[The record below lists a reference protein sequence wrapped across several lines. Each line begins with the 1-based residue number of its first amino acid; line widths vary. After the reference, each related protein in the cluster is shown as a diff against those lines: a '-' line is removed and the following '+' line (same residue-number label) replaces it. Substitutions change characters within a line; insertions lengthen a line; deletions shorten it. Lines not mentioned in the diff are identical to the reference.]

1 MSTSATTTAE
11 SPQRRSRFGALIR
24 QLWFQVVVGAVL
36 GIAVGLLLPDVGKA
50 VSPLNDWFIGLVKMI
65 VVPVVFCV
73 VTLGIAS
80 MDSLRKA
87 GRIGVKALS
96 YFLVLSLGSMLIG
109 LAVANIFKP
118 GAGMNIDISTLDASK
133 IPGVDSG
140 EKIGFVQFVTN
151 VIPDSLFGAITG
163 HTILSALLVSLLFG
177 CALNVTKAHSAPITA
192 LIESMSHVVFKIV
205 GWVMRLA
212 PIGTFGA
219 LASVVAKYGASSLQ
233 QLGFL
238 VLLFTATCVIYVIV
252 ILGLISRAC
261 GLNVFTL
268 MRYFKTELLIAL
280 STCSSEA
287 VLPQLVR
294 KLEHLGVERSVVGLV
309 IPAGFSFNLDGSAI
323 YLTMASL
330 FLAQAVGIDLT
341 WQQQLIMV
349 GVMMLTSKGTAGIA
363 GGAFIVLA
371 STITA
376 VGHVPLAALALIVGI
391 DRLLNE
397 GRVFIN
403 VLGNALGAI
412 VVGKWENGFDGDRAR
427 EVLAGR
433 LEFNIEDEDDDIN
446 QPAPIEQPAAIEE
459 HAVVSTSPARV
470 KAHAS

>member
-1 MSTSATTTAE
+1 
-11 SPQRRSRFGALIR
+11 
-24 QLWFQVVVGAVL
+24 
-36 GIAVGLLLPDVGKA
+36 
-50 VSPLNDWFIGLVKMI
+50 
-65 VVPVVFCV
+65 
-73 VTLGIAS
+73 
-80 MDSLRKA
+80 
-87 GRIGVKALS
+87 
-96 YFLVLSLGSMLIG
+96 
-109 LAVANIFKP
+109 
-118 GAGMNIDISTLDASK
+118 
-133 IPGVDSG
+133 
-140 EKIGFVQFVTN
+140 
-151 VIPDSLFGAITG
+151 
-163 HTILSALLVSLLFG
+163 
-177 CALNVTKAHSAPITA
+177 
-192 LIESMSHVVFKIV
+192 
-205 GWVMRLA
+205 MRLA

-238 VLLFTATCVIYVIV
+238 VLLFTATCVVYVVV

-309 IPAGFSFNLDGSAI
+309 IPAGFSFNLDGSAV

-330 FLAQAVGIDLT
+330 FLAQAVGIDLS
-341 WQQQLIMV
+341 WQQQLVMV

-412 VVGKWENGFDGDRAR
+412 VIGKWENGFDADQAR
-427 EVLAGR
+427 EVLAGN
-433 LEFNIEDEDDDIN
+433 LDFNIDDEEHHDLV
-446 QPAPIEQPAAIEE
+446 APTAIEQPTPREN
-459 HAVVSTSPARV
+459 AVTSESVARV
-470 KAHAS
+470 TAHAS

>member
-1 MSTSATTTAE
+1 M
-11 SPQRRSRFGALIR
+11 
-24 QLWFQVVVGAVL
+24 
-36 GIAVGLLLPDVGKA
+36 
-50 VSPLNDWFIGLVKMI
+50 
-65 VVPVVFCV
+65 
-73 VTLGIAS
+73 
-80 MDSLRKA
+80 
-87 GRIGVKALS
+87 
-96 YFLVLSLGSMLIG
+96 
-109 LAVANIFKP
+109 
-118 GAGMNIDISTLDASK
+118 
-133 IPGVDSG
+133 
-140 EKIGFVQFVTN
+140 
-151 VIPDSLFGAITG
+151 
-163 HTILSALLVSLLFG
+163 
-177 CALNVTKAHSAPITA
+177 HSSPITA
-192 LIESMSHVVFKIV
+192 LIESLSHVVLKIV

-238 VLLFTATCVIYVIV
+238 VLLFTATCVVYVVV

-309 IPAGFSFNLDGSAI
+309 IPAGFSFNLDGSAV

-330 FLAQAVGIDLT
+330 FLAQAVGIDLS
-341 WQQQLIMV
+341 WQQQLVMV

-371 STITA
+371 SA

-412 VVGKWENGFDGDRAR
+412 VIGKWENGFDADRAR
-427 EVLAGR
+427 EVLAGNVD
-433 LEFNIEDEDDDIN
+433 FNIEDEEDELV
-446 QPAPIEQPAAIEE
+446 APTAIEQATPCE
-459 HAVVSTSPARV
+459 HAVTSESVARV
-470 KAHAS
+470 TAHAST